1 MSQFNL
7 PNMTTDE
14 SVSMQTRQ
22 NLESH
27 NDFFDRR
34 PDLENVLLDA
44 LETSMSDYLRD
55 MPHSSSKPH
64 GVLKRETLKSQI
76 TEVIK
81 KQER

>member
-1 MSQFNL
+1 M
-7 PNMTTDE
+7 
-14 SVSMQTRQ
+14 
-22 NLESH
+22 ESH
-27 NDFFDRR
+27 NDFFNRR

-55 MPHSSSKPH
+55 MPHNPSVMH
-64 GVLKRETLKSQI
+64 GVLKREALKSQI